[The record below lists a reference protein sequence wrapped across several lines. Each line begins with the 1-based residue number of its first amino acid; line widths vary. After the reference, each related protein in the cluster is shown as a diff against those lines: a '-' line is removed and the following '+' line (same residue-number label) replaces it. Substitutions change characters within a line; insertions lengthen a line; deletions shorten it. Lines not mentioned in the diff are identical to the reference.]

1 MNIRNHIL
9 PLELIAEIQSYTL
22 KRKVGSWQLKS
33 EIDSFGNSLETE
45 LAEFFCTENEILD
58 ASDKLTRDFKV
69 DGDYGEPN
77 ECEYP
82 GGIPDIVNFTD
93 IVCFGISGDGAPFC
107 LDFRDS
113 LMEPSVIWWDDIYW
127 RKISPNFKGFL
138 ALLEINY

>member
-9 PLELIAEIQSYTL
+9 PPELIATIQSKVL
-22 KRKVGSWQLKS
+22 QRGVGSWQLKS
-33 EIDSFGNSLETE
+33 EFDSFGNSLETE
-45 LAEFFCTENEILD
+45 LGEFFSTEKEILD
-58 ASDKLTRDFKV
+58 ASEKLSSDFTV
-69 DGDYGEPN
+69 NGDYGETD

-82 GGIPDIVNFTD
+82 GEIPDIVDFTD

-113 LMEPSVIWWDDIYW
+113 LMEPSVIWWDDAYW
-127 RKISPNFKGFL
+127 RKVSPNFKGFL